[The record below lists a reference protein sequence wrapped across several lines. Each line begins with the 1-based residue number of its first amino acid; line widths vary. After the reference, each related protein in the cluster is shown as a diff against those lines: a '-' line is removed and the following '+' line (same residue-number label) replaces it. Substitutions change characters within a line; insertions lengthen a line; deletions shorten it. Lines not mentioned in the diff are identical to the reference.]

1 MHLRPSL
8 RFASI
13 PPVAALALALLL
25 SGCATTTQTAFATRE
40 PLNLSDAKVA
50 VVAYADDGRY
60 AADLAAISA
69 EAKTWIVRRA
79 GARQPDE
86 RLAVVMDIDE
96 TVLSNLP
103 HMRTHDFGYIPP
115 LFEAWVKSGDAPA
128 LPAVREVFATA
139 RANDVAVL
147 FLTGRVAPAETEAT
161 AANLR
166 REGMG
171 DYAALVLK
179 PAAAPRG
186 QTALERKTAQR
197 AAWSAEGWT
206 IIATI
211 GDQQSDLGA
220 HAERSFKLP
229 NPFYNIP

>member
-1 MHLRPSL
+1 MSAFLRLPA
-8 RFASI
+8 ASVFV
-13 PPVAALALALLL
+13 VALGLLL
-25 SGCATTTQTAFATRE
+25 SGCATTTQTTFATRE

-50 VVAYADDGRY
+50 VIAYADDGRY
-60 AADLAAISA
+60 AADLEAVSA

-79 GARQPDE
+79 GARQPGE
-86 RLAVVMDIDE
+86 RLALVMDIDE

-103 HMRTHDFGYIPP
+103 HMLEHDFGYIPP
-115 LFEAWVKSGDAPA
+115 LFEAWVKTGDAPA

-139 RANDVAVL
+139 RAHDVAVL

-179 PAAAPRG
+179 PADAPRG

-197 AAWSAEGWT
+197 AAWEAEGWT